1 MEGIKVAE
9 WLDSGK
15 SQANDH
21 ASVNR
26 REKRTVPSSE
36 KDAKYWEKRHRN
48 NLAAKRSR
56 ENKRLVEMS
65 TKKKATILERE
76 NALLRHEIQVLKTKF
91 GLPLNQSFLTE
102 HEQAEFQKDWKMHE
116 TSMDEQDVE
125 SVCSEE
131 ESRSPYP
138 VTLVQNHATSQRK
151 QGVVHTSD
159 SDNSGS
165 GSSNNGYMERDD
177 KSLQSNMP
185 FYGMLWASAMAGYVE
200 RGNQDTINKTMSHL
214 PPSSMNIHTHPS
226 LQYLPYG
233 VSQQQSLS
241 PTDLSTKKSQ
251 SRQQVQNDMHPYTR
265 KESTVD
271 ENSEVKMKLMQLSA
285 QLDEMKKMF
294 IKKE

>member
-1 MEGIKVAE
+1 
-9 WLDSGK
+9 
-15 SQANDH
+15 
-21 ASVNR
+21 
-26 REKRTVPSSE
+26 
-36 KDAKYWEKRHRN
+36 
-48 NLAAKRSR
+48 
-56 ENKRLVEMS
+56 
-65 TKKKATILERE
+65 
-76 NALLRHEIQVLKTKF
+76 
-91 GLPLNQSFLTE
+91 
-102 HEQAEFQKDWKMHE
+102 
-116 TSMDEQDVE
+116 
-125 SVCSEE
+125 
-131 ESRSPYP
+131 
-138 VTLVQNHATSQRK
+138 
-151 QGVVHTSD
+151 
-159 SDNSGS
+159 
-165 GSSNNGYMERDD
+165 MERDD
-177 KSLQSNMP
+177 KSLQSKMP